1 MRAMLTAL
9 TLALALPVAGCDTG
23 AEAEAGAEATV
34 PLTIAMAVTTHR
46 FRVEVARTEAEQ
58 EKGLMFRTSLPADG
72 GMLFPFA
79 KPKIANFWMKNTL
92 IPLDMIFVRADGSID
107 RIAENAIPE
116 SLDPVGSDRGP
127 VNALSRA
134 LAKDLG
140 PLQPYIADM
149 KLVDFK
155 VRITNGGVEA
165 VTRVV
170 IDSEDAMG
178 HRWSTVGVSPN
189 IVDASFEAL
198 LEAIQWKLVRD
209 DAPVPGA

>member
-9 TLALALPVAGCDTG
+9 TLALALPVAGCDKG

-34 PLTIAMAVTTHR
+34 PLTIAMAGTTHR

-116 SLDPVGSDRGP
+116 SLDPVVS
-127 VNALSRA
+127 
-134 LAKDLG
+134 
-140 PLQPYIADM
+140 
-149 KLVDFK
+149 
-155 VRITNGGVEA
+155 GGEVA
-165 VTRVV
+165 
-170 IDSEDAMG
+170 
-178 HRWSTVGVSPN
+178 
-189 IVDASFEAL
+189 AL
-198 LEAIQWKLVRD
+198 LEVAGGTAAKLGIDESAKVTWQ
-209 DAPVPGA
+209 DAK

>member
-34 PLTIAMAVTTHR
+34 PLTIAMAGTTHR
-46 FRVEVARTEAEQ
+46 FRVEIARTEAEQ

-107 RIAENAIPE
+107 RIAENTIPE
-116 SLDPVGSDRGP
+116 SLEPVASGGE
-127 VNALSRA
+127 VAAVLE
-134 LAKDLG
+134 LAGGTAAELGIDESAKVGWKD
-140 PLQPYIADM
+140 
-149 KLVDFK
+149 KK
-155 VRITNGGVEA
+155 
-165 VTRVV
+165 
-170 IDSEDAMG
+170 
-178 HRWSTVGVSPN
+178 
-189 IVDASFEAL
+189 
-198 LEAIQWKLVRD
+198 
-209 DAPVPGA
+209 